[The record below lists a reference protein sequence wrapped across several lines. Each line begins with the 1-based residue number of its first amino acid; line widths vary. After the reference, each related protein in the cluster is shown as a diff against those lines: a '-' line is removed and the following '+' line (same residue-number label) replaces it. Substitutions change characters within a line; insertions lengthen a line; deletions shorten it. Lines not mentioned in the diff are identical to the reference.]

1 LNKKK
6 RNKLV
11 SKIYKNEKKNIS
23 NLISNIMNF
32 NNKETENTSG
42 KYFPNKGVKGTLIK
56 VEVDEN

>member
-1 LNKKK
+1 MGIYKEIEQKK

-32 NNKETENTSG
+32 NNKETENR
-42 KYFPNKGVKGTLIK
+42 KYFRKIFPQ
-56 VEVDEN
+56 